1 MNTSDYGHMI
11 TTFEDILH
19 KAPEDRSKPYSI
31 VELIKSQINVHIYNI
46 NPRKKKMFVSFFS
59 NADNTSAFPEKHKDW
74 LLDEVNA
81 QRKPSGKYLC
91 SAHYIR
97 DFTPEEHEEFEQFL
111 KETEA
116 TVL

>member
-1 MNTSDYGHMI
+1 MNTNDYGHTI
-11 TTFEDILH
+11 TAFEDILH
-19 KAPEDRSKPYSI
+19 KLPEERSKPYSL

-59 NADNTSAFPEKHKDW
+59 NSDSTKSFPKIHQDW
-74 LLDEVNA
+74 VLDEVNA
-81 QRKPSGKYLC
+81 QRKLSGKYLC
-91 SAHYIR
+91 SAYYVR
-97 DFTPEEHEEFEQFL
+97 DFTAEEHDEFDQFL